1 MKKAQRAMASSP
13 MRRIVGTLGL
23 TAMICSV
30 LALTSVGARADS
42 GSQVQLYGLIGT
54 YVGSVKRSDTPQ
66 SAVLMGSGGLTTSF
80 WGIRG
85 NEDLGGGVS
94 AIFALESFFQ
104 PQNGAQGR
112 NATDPFWSRNAY
124 VGFKGDFG
132 QLTLG
137 RHRNPTYT
145 AESLVNPFGSSV
157 VFSPLVV
164 QTFVANYGGTIIGDT
179 AWNNTAKYT
188 TPDLKG
194 FGATVIYGLGGV
206 AGSPG
211 IGNLGVHLNYQGHG
225 LTAVLSGQRVRYTA
239 AGPVGAQ
246 YAYLAGA
253 AYDFKVATLYGA
265 WAMTSDVSTPTGSHT
280 YEAGLSIPFSPADFL
295 LAEWART
302 QRSGPTHT
310 TNTLRNTAALGYDHL
325 LSKRTDIYAI
335 YSIDKLSDHPIGN
348 TFAVGIRHTF

>member
-1 MKKAQRAMASSP
+1 MKKAQWVMVRLQARKVA
-13 MRRIVGTLGL
+13 GTLGV
-23 TAMICSV
+23 TAIFCSG
-30 LALTSVGARADS
+30 LAFTPVDARADS
-42 GSQVQLYGLIGT
+42 GSQVQLYGIVGT

-66 SAVLMGSGGLTTSF
+66 STALMGSGGLTTSF
-80 WGIRG
+80 WGISG
-85 NEDLGGGVS
+85 KEDLGGGVS

-112 NATDPFWSRNAY
+112 SAADPFWSRNAY

-132 QLTLG
+132 QLTFG
-137 RHRNPTYT
+137 RQRNPTYT
-145 AESLVNPFGSSV
+145 AESMVNPFGSST
-157 VFSPLVV
+157 VFSPLVL
-164 QTFVANYGGTIIGDT
+164 QTFVTNYGGTIIGDT
-179 AWNNTAKYT
+179 VWNNTAKYT
-188 TPDLKG
+188 TPNYRG

-211 IGNLGVHLNYQGHG
+211 IGNVGVHLNYQGHG

-253 AYDFKVATLYGA
+253 AYDFKVVTLFGA

-302 QRSGPTHT
+302 QRSGRTAA
-310 TNTLRNTAALGYDHL
+310 TNSLRNTASLGYDHV

-335 YSIDKLSDHPIGN
+335 YSYDKLSAHPTGN
-348 TFAVGIRHTF
+348 TFAVGVRHTF

>member
-1 MKKAQRAMASSP
+1 MKKAELVMGRPPVRRVFRSLAVAAILYSSQ
-13 MRRIVGTLGL
+13 
-23 TAMICSV
+23 
-30 LALTSVGARADS
+30 ALTSIDAHADS

-66 SAVLMGSGGLTTSF
+66 STVLMGSGGLTTSF
-80 WGIRG
+80 WGISG
-85 NEDLGGGVS
+85 KEDLGGGVN

-112 NATDPFWSRNAY
+112 SAADPFWSRNAY

-132 QLTLG
+132 QLTFG
-137 RHRNPTYT
+137 RQRNPTYT
-145 AESLVNPFGSSV
+145 AESLINPFGSST
-157 VFSPLVV
+157 VFAPLVL
-164 QTFVANYGGTIIGDT
+164 QTFVSSYGGTIIGDT
-179 AWNNTAKYT
+179 VWNNTAKYT
-188 TPDLKG
+188 TPNFKG

-253 AYDFKVATLYGA
+253 AYDFKVVTLYGA

-280 YEAGLSIPFSPADFL
+280 YQAGLSIPFSPADFL

-302 QRSGPTHT
+302 QRSGPTHA
-310 TNTLRNTAALGYDHL
+310 TNSLRNTASLGYDHL

-335 YSIDKLSDHPIGN
+335 YSFDKLSDHATGN

>member
-1 MKKAQRAMASSP
+1 
-13 MRRIVGTLGL
+13 
-23 TAMICSV
+23 
-30 LALTSVGARADS
+30 
-42 GSQVQLYGLIGT
+42 
-54 YVGSVKRSDTPQ
+54 
-66 SAVLMGSGGLTTSF
+66 
-80 WGIRG
+80 
-85 NEDLGGGVS
+85 
-94 AIFALESFFQ
+94 
-104 PQNGAQGR
+104 
-112 NATDPFWSRNAY
+112 
-124 VGFKGDFG
+124 
-132 QLTLG
+132 LG

-145 AESLVNPFGSSV
+145 AESLVNPFSSSV

-188 TPDLKG
+188 TPDFKG

-211 IGNLGVHLNYQGHG
+211 IGNLGIHLNYQGHG
-225 LTAVLSGQRVRYTA
+225 LTAVVSGQRVRYTA

-253 AYDFKVATLYGA
+253 AYDFKVVTLYGA

-302 QRSGPTHT
+302 QRSGPTHA
-310 TNTLRNTAALGYDHL
+310 TNSLRNTAALGYDHL

>member
-1 MKKAQRAMASSP
+1 MKKSQRVIARFPA
-13 MRRIVGTLGL
+13 RKVGTRLGIAAL
-23 TAMICSV
+23 FCSG
-30 LALTSVGARADS
+30 LALTSVDAQADS

-54 YVGSVKRSDTPQ
+54 YVGSLKRSDMPQ

-104 PQNGAQGR
+104 PQNGALGR
-112 NATDPFWSRNAY
+112 SAADPFWSRNAY

-137 RHRNPTYT
+137 RQRNPMYT

-179 AWNNTAKYT
+179 VWNNTAKYT
-188 TPDLKG
+188 TSNLKG
-194 FGATVIYGLGGV
+194 FGATVIYGLGGA

-253 AYDFKVATLYGA
+253 AYDFKVVTLYGA

-310 TNTLRNTAALGYDHL
+310 TNSLRNTAALGYDHL